1 MARKRMVTRTI
12 KYTAY
17 TVLCA
22 DTESAEFF
30 NNTFELPGAEMV
42 PEKALKKI
50 AKTHDIPENVNL
62 LRVVDVHERTE
73 YRGMTEVDFIK
84 HSEVISDSD
93 IV

>member
-12 KYTAY
+12 KYTDY

-22 DTESAEFF
+22 NTEKAEFF
-30 NNTFELPGAEMV
+30 NHTFELPGAEMV

-50 AKTHDIPENVNL
+50 EKTHEIPENVNL
-62 LRVVDVHERTE
+62 LRIVDVHERTE

>member
-22 DTESAEFF
+22 NTEEAEFF

-50 AKTHDIPENVNL
+50 AKTYDIPESVNL
-62 LRVVDVHERTE
+62 LRIVDVHERTE
-73 YRGMTEVDFIK
+73 HRGMTEVDFIK
-84 HSEVISDSD
+84 HSVIIYDSD
-93 IV
+93 II